1 MGQHHCKALY
11 DITRDVFEGKE
22 DTLMAAASSGRVPIN
37 VVPHFSRLHE
47 WIALKEGYF
56 QDEGLE
62 PEMLTDVM
70 HSVSSHRG
78 DEYGQRPQDLPFVQ
92 GEEVANSAC
101 EWGTACN
108 AGAGMGKV
116 VPDLYS
122 VGRYA
127 IFVRPGSRIERLYEL
142 RNVPVGIGMMAG
154 SHFTTLK
161 TLGEVLP
168 KEHVKVVHT
177 GGPGQRLLA
186 LLDGEVEAANLLDPE
201 IPIAEAKGL
210 RKLAQGEFIVTFWVS
225 PTISKE
231 TLSKFF
237 GALKRAEEVL
247 ERNTSKY
254 LRLWERNVPPA
265 LEGDY
270 DYTKFG
276 RGEKLVFEPYS
287 QEMFE
292 DAMQFAQAWG
302 LHEHVRESRYEALL
316 ASVAV

>member
-1 MGQHHCKALY
+1 MATAGN
-11 DITRDVFEGKE
+11 TR
-22 DTLMAAASSGRVPIN
+22 TPIN

-47 WIALKEGYF
+47 WIALEEGYF
-56 QDEGLE
+56 QDQGLE
-62 PEMLTDVM
+62 PEVLTDVM

-108 AGAGMGKV
+108 AGAGMGRL
-116 VPDLYS
+116 VPDLYT

-127 IFVRPGSRIERLYEL
+127 IFARPGSRIERLYEL
-142 RNVPVGIGMMAG
+142 RDVPVGIGVMAG

-161 TLGEVLP
+161 ALGEVLP
-168 KEHVKVVHT
+168 KEHIKTVHA

-201 IPIAEAKGL
+201 IPIAEAEGL
-210 RKLAQGEFIVTFWVS
+210 HKLALGEFIVTFWVS
-225 PTISKE
+225 PAISQE
-231 TLSKFF
+231 TLGKFF
-237 GALKRAEEVL
+237 SALKRAEEAL
-247 ERNTSKY
+247 EQDTDRY
-254 LRLWERNVPPA
+254 LHLWERNIPPA
-265 LEGDY
+265 LQGEY
-270 DYTKFG
+270 DYMKFG

-292 DAMQFAQAWG
+292 DAMQFAQTWG

-316 ASVAV
+316 APVPI